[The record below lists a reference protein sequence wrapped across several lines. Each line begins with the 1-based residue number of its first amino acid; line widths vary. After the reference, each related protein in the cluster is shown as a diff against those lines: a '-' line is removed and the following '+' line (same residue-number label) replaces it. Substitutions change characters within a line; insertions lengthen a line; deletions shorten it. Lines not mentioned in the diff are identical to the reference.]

1 MGNVYPARMVLWVLS
16 TLLIVAGDACAESA
30 PESNSSIITA
40 ADIQREHPASI
51 SDLLRTRAGVD
62 NSSGAITM
70 RGVQGIAVMLNGL
83 PATMSDL
90 SQLSL
95 DDIER
100 IEILRGA
107 ASARFGANAM
117 GGAIVVTT
125 RRGATHPV
133 LTLLGSSSGSFGARF
148 GGELASE
155 SWRAGL
161 MLKDENEKNYRAVQ
175 EAPFP
180 NQITVEDER
189 SRSKAAALRVNYQQD
204 GEKLGMEFKR
214 SDTLAHYGRPNWWEH
229 YVVTS
234 GRLNGSTALDMGGE
248 LTVQAGRENYDDS
261 GLLDA
266 GTGTD
271 AAGLAPDRYIF
282 SSGSKNDLELALAHQ
297 DDSTEVRIG
306 TAYRRSRD
314 RTAIRPYASA
324 ADIFVIDS
332 VTVNN
337 ALFLHLDQR
346 IGAAAGLVFDGR
358 LDRHEYPGIHVFD
371 ASGTAAAPSSGGRKQ
386 AFSPKLEVRWQHA
399 EQASLNASLGTGFIP
414 PSPEQLYYSDKGAAS
429 WMLGNPDLKPQ
440 RSRTQDIGVN
450 VKDGEAWSFAA
461 SLFHTAWTDKIGV
474 AILGYGTP
482 LVRQYANIGE
492 VDSKGLELETGIR
505 LAAAWKATLNYT
517 YNHTNIV
524 RDQSH
529 PERLGNSLPDM
540 PQHKL
545 NAALGYE
552 TAELSGLLALRAFS
566 ASYTD
571 EANTPVDAQ
580 GYKWIKSG
588 YAVLD
593 ATLTRR
599 YRDVDVTLSL
609 DNVFNRRYA
618 TGFFRIGQPR
628 LLRIEASW
636 RL

>member
-1 MGNVYPARMVLWVLS
+1 MGIKRHARLGGLICFVLLNS
-16 TLLIVAGDACAESA
+16 AGQVWAGTP
-30 PESNSSIITA
+30 PETNTSVITA
-40 ADIQREHPASI
+40 EDIQREHPASI

-83 PATMSDL
+83 PATMTDL

-133 LTLLGSSSGSFGARF
+133 LTLLGSSSGSLGARF
-148 GGELASE
+148 GGELARE
-155 SWRAGL
+155 SWRVGL
-161 MLKDENEKNYRAVQ
+161 TLKDENEKNYRAVPD
-175 EAPFP
+175 APFP

-189 SRSKAAALRVNYQQD
+189 SRSKAAALRASYQQD
-204 GEKLGMEFKR
+204 GDKLGMEFKR

-229 YVVTS
+229 YVATS
-234 GRLNGSTALDMGGE
+234 GRLNGSTTLDRGGE
-248 LTVQAGRENYDDS
+248 LSFQAGRENYDDP

-271 AAGLAPDRYIF
+271 AAGLVPDRYIL

-314 RTAIRPYASA
+314 RTAIRPYTSA

-346 IGAAAGLVFDGR
+346 IGTVAGLAFDGR
-358 LDRHEYPGIHVFD
+358 LDRHEYPSIHVFD
-371 ASGTAAAPSSGGRKQ
+371 ASGTASAPSSGGRKQ
-386 AFSPKLEVRWQHA
+386 AFNPKLEARWQVT
-399 EQASLNASLGTGFIP
+399 EQTKLNASLGTGFIP

-450 VKDGEAWSFAA
+450 VKGGEAWSFAA

-474 AILGYGTP
+474 AILDYGTP
-482 LVRQYANIGE
+482 FVRQYANIGE
-492 VDSKGLELETGIR
+492 VDSKGLELETGMR

-524 RDQSH
+524 RDQAH

-545 NAALGYE
+545 NASLGYE
-552 TAELSGLLALRAFS
+552 TAGLSGLLAMRAFS
-566 ASYTD
+566 ESYTD
-571 EANTPVDAQ
+571 EANTVVDAQ
-580 GYKWIKSG
+580 GYKWIKSS

-609 DNVFNRRYA
+609 DNLFNRHYA
-618 TGFFRIGQPR
+618 TGFFRVGQPR
-628 LLRIEASW
+628 LLRVEASW